1 MLPVE
6 HVLQSPTSHPWRMIA
21 VVAAAV
27 ATLELLGLVVTGTA
41 LLAKPVAKRARAAAE
56 KRATVPPAVKPH
68 ALLPR
73 GKVRVTV
80 LNGNGIAGAAAATA
94 SQVRARGY
102 RIGRV
107 GNASGAYGLS
117 VVMYRPGR
125 QQEAARL
132 AHDLGIRRVSPLDGM
147 LPRQLHGAMLALIV
161 GSG

>member
-1 MLPVE
+1 AAQK
-6 HVLQSPTSHPWRMIA
+6 H
-21 VVAAAV
+21 AAA
-27 ATLELLGLVVTGTA
+27 
-41 LLAKPVAKRARAAAE
+41 
-56 KRATVPPAVKPH
+56 PPVKPH
-68 ALLPR
+68 APLPR

-117 VVMYRPGR
+117 VVMYLPGR
-125 QQEAARL
+125 RPEAVRL
-132 AHDLGIRRVSPLDGM
+132 AHDLGIRRISPLDGM
-147 LPRQLHGAMLALIV
+147 RPRQLHGAMLALIV

>member
-1 MLPVE
+1 MLPVV
-6 HVLQSPTSHPWRMIA
+6 HVLQSPSSHPWRTIA
-21 VVAAAV
+21 VVAAGI

-41 LLAKPVAKRARAAAE
+41 LIAKPVAARARAAAE
-56 KRATVPPAVKPH
+56 KQAAAPAPVTPH
-68 ALLPR
+68 SALPR
-73 GKVRVTV
+73 RKVRVTV

-102 RIGRV
+102 RLGRV
-107 GNASGAYGLS
+107 GNATGSYGLS

-125 QQEAARL
+125 RPEAARL